1 LDNFASAYL
10 DDILI
15 YHLSEEKHIEH
26 VKLIMQHLLDTRLYL
41 MPEICGFDKETER
54 YLELIIST
62 KGISMDN
69 DTEETVR
76 NWSQQKKTKNEILN
90 NLFDVQQLFGFCNCY

>member
-1 LDNFASAYL
+1 
-10 DDILI
+10 
-15 YHLSEEKHIEH
+15 
-26 VKLIMQHLLDTRLYL
+26 